1 MTGQGITFSNGVLTI
16 ATDNL
21 EKLTR
26 REVFAARCQ
35 PKNIVKIDMSEARGL
50 KSIEKM
56 TFYKSERLEEVILPE
71 GLEVIEDI
79 TFSNCMLLSKVTF
92 PSTLKIIGS
101 RAFKNC
107 ESLTEVILPESLRHI
122 ESGAFANCS
131 RLSNVVIPS
140 ADTIVDKTA
149 FSGSLWKE
157 GTPGTIE
164 RLAPA
169 EEKNQEPAD
178 SGSGSSI
185 VINGAV
191 LTASG
196 NELRIL
202 DRDALKKAGYS
213 RYTVEKIDL
222 SNCSSLRSIGERAFY
237 MASLL
242 NEVILPDGL
251 EVIEKSAFSSCESLS
266 SINFPSSLKVIGRH
280 AFLNCKRLET
290 ADIPASTVIE
300 SMAFGGC
307 PCKSVLDQKDKGSKQ
322 SNTQSDDKYDA
333 PQSDIKVRAV
343 YRERK
348 QSEGKEFRDVMSKM
362 YKPVSKQQ
370 SFNLDESGTLTFDDS
385 ITVIPFGVDLLMAGL
400 KAKVIDLSNLR
411 NLSSLISSDNHTIG
425 QWGKNVEKIIL
436 PECITKIDAGSFE
449 DCENL
454 TEVIMSDNITEIGDN
469 AFGWCNKLKDFKFPI
484 SLKSIG
490 KDAFTYCE
498 GFTELHFPD
507 SLKSIEENAFSYCEK
522 VKEITFGRSLE
533 RIGSNAFN
541 GCDRLK
547 TVRYTS
553 SVADIDEN
561 AFGIMPPDFESVYDY
576 AIDFDC
582 LKVKSWAE
590 VERYRDQDPLQ
601 LKVVDLSGSNLKELP
616 TNAFADCGNLEKVIL
631 PEGLKEISS
640 SAFYGCH
647 SLKSLEIPESVEVIN
662 CSFEEC
668 GIEELILP
676 KRLRSL
682 CTSGLKYIDMSQCEA
697 IRVLS
702 NDNFSIHEAE
712 IVYLPPFLEKIGD
725 YGCLSTIEYC
735 FAPPTLKSIGGVNG
749 VGFFCASPKID
760 LSRDLNRSL
769 LHVPTDNL
777 DAIKAAAQKA
787 GLRESR
793 FQVLEMHYT
802 FEYMYEK

>member
-16 ATDNL
+16 ATDSL

-26 REVFAARCQ
+26 REVLAARCQ

-56 TFYKSERLEEVILPE
+56 TFYKAERLEEVILPE

-79 TFSNCMLLSKVTF
+79 TFSNCTLLSKVTF

-107 ESLTEVILPESLRHI
+107 ESLTEVILPEGLRHI
-122 ESGAFANCS
+122 ESSAFRDCS
-131 RLSNVVIPS
+131 RLRNVVVPS
-140 ADTIVDKTA
+140 ADTIIDKTA
-149 FSGSLWKE
+149 FSGSAWKE
-157 GTPGTIE
+157 GTVGTIE
-164 RLAPA
+164 RPAPA

-178 SGSGSSI
+178 SGSSI
-185 VINGAV
+185 VITGGV

-202 DRDALKKAGYS
+202 DRDTLKKAGYS
-213 RYTVEKIDL
+213 RYTVEKVDL
-222 SNCSSLRSIGERAFY
+222 SNCSNLRTIGERALY

-242 NEVILPDGL
+242 KEVILPPGL

-290 ADIPASTVIE
+290 ADIPAGTVIE

-307 PCKSVLDQKDKGSKQ
+307 PCKSVLDQKDKGTKQ
-322 SNTQSDDKYDA
+322 SNTQSD
-333 PQSDIKVRAV
+333 IKVRVV
-343 YRERK
+343 YRENK
-348 QSEGKEFRDVMSKM
+348 QPENKETTDAMTKTEE
-362 YKPVSKQQ
+362 PVSNQQ
-370 SFNLDESGTLTFDDS
+370 AFNLDENGWLTFNDS
-385 ITVIPFGVDLLMAGL
+385 ITVIPLDVNLLIKGRN
-400 KAKVIDLSNLR
+400 AKVIDLSNLR

-425 QWGKNVEKIIL
+425 QWAQNVEKVIL
-436 PECITKIDAGSFE
+436 PESITKIDAGSFE
-449 DCENL
+449 NCGNL
-454 TEVIMSDNITEIGDN
+454 TEVIMSDNVTEIGDK
-469 AFGWCNKLKDFKFPI
+469 AFGCCRKLRDFKFPV

-490 KDAFTYCE
+490 EDAFTCCE
-498 GFTELHFPD
+498 GFTELSFPD
-507 SLKSIEENAFSYCEK
+507 SLESIGENAFSYCDK
-522 VKEITFGRSLE
+522 VKEITFGRSLNS
-533 RIGSNAFN
+533 IGENAFES
-541 GCDRLK
+541 CDRIK
-547 TVRYTS
+547 TVKFTC

-561 AFGIMPPDFESVYDY
+561 AFGVMPPEFETIYDY

-582 LKVKSWAE
+582 LKVNSWGE
-590 VERYRDQDPLQ
+590 VERYRDQDPQQ

-616 TNAFADCGNLEKVIL
+616 SNAFADCGNLEKVIL

-682 CTSGLKYIDMSQCEA
+682 CTSGLKYIDMSHCEA
-697 IRVLS
+697 IRVLN

-749 VGFFCASPKID
+749 VGFFCASPKIE

-769 LHVPTDNL
+769 LHVPEDNL

-793 FQVLEMHYT
+793 FKVLEMPYT

>member
-1 MTGQGITFSNGVLTI
+1 MAGQGITFNNGVLTI

-122 ESGAFANCS
+122 DSGAFANCS

-140 ADTIVDKTA
+140 ADTIVDKSA
-149 FSGSLWKE
+149 FSGCPWNGRTTGS
-157 GTPGTIE
+157 T
-164 RLAPA
+164 RHSAPEA
-169 EEKNQEPAD
+169 ENNQESAAD
-178 SGSGSSI
+178 VSSPI
-185 VINGAV
+185 VIKDGV
-191 LTASG
+191 LIASG
-196 NELRIL
+196 NELNIL
-202 DRDALKKAGYS
+202 DRDILKKAGYS
-213 RYTVEKIDL
+213 RYTIEKIDL
-222 SNCSSLRSIGERAFY
+222 SDCSNLRSIGERAFY

-242 NEVILPDGL
+242 KEVILPDGL

-266 SINFPSSLKVIGRH
+266 SINLPSSLKVIGRH

-290 ADIPASTVIE
+290 VDIPAGAVIE
-300 SMAFGGC
+300 TMAFSGC
-307 PCKSVLDQKDKGSKQ
+307 PCKSELEQNDKESKQ
-322 SNTQSDDKYDA
+322 SESHADNGFEA
-333 PQSDIKVRAV
+333 RQSDIKVSV
-343 YRERK
+343 VFREKRPTDYT
-348 QSEGKEFRDVMSKM
+348 ETETAMPKM
-362 YKPVSKQQ
+362 EDPAFTKN
-370 SFNLDESGTLTFDDS
+370 FNLDDDGTLTFQDN
-385 ITVIPFGVDLLMAGL
+385 ITVIPFGVDLLMTGL
-400 KAKVIDLSNLR
+400 KTKVIDLSNLR
-411 NLSSLISSDNHTIG
+411 NLSSLISTDNHTIG
-425 QWGKNVEKIIL
+425 QWAKNVEKVII
-436 PECITKIDAGSFE
+436 PECITKIDAGAFE
-449 DCENL
+449 NCGNL
-454 TEVIMSDNITEIGDN
+454 TQVVMSDNITEIGDK
-469 AFGWCNKLKDFKFPI
+469 AFGWCRKLTDFKFPV

-490 KDAFTYCE
+490 KDAFTCCE
-498 GFTELHFPD
+498 GFTELCFPD
-507 SLKSIEENAFSYCEK
+507 SLEIIGEDAFANCENVRKIVFGQSLKSIGSCAFS
-522 VKEITFGRSLE
+522 
-533 RIGSNAFN
+533 
-541 GCDRLK
+541 GCDKLK

-553 SVADIDEN
+553 SVADIDEE
-561 AFGIMPPDFESVYDY
+561 AFGIMPPEFESIYDY
-576 AIDFDC
+576 TIDFDC
-582 LKVKSWAE
+582 LKVNSWAE

-616 TNAFADCGNLEKVIL
+616 SNAFADCGNLEKVIL

-640 SAFYGCH
+640 TAFYGCH
-647 SLKSLEIPESVEVIN
+647 SLKSLELPDSVEVIN
-662 CSFEEC
+662 CGFENC
-668 GIEELILP
+668 GIEELTLP
-676 KRLRSL
+676 KKLRSL
-682 CTSGLKYIDMSQCEA
+682 CTSGLKYIDMSQCES

-749 VGFFCASPKID
+749 VGFFCTSPKID

-769 LHVPTDNL
+769 LHVPTANL

-793 FQVLEMHYT
+793 FQVLEMPYT
-802 FEYMYEK
+802 FEFMYEK